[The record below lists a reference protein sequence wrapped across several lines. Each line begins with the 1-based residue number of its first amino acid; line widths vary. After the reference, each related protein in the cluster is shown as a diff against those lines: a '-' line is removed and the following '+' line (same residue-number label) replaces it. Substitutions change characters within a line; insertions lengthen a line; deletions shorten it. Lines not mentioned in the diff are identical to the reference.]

1 MYHYLYIFLMF
12 IFYSFCG
19 WIVDTA
25 DILLTRKQ
33 LVNRGFLLGPICP
46 IYGVGV
52 LLMIFLLSRFTDT
65 PLALFILAIF
75 IFMTLEYL
83 TSYLMEKLF
92 NARWWDYT
100 DQKFNL
106 NGRICL
112 ETTIP
117 FGLGGML
124 VMYVINPFIT
134 KMLDK
139 IPHNIVIILGIVFLV
154 IFIVDV
160 ILSFSVIAK
169 IKKAISMRYK
179 GEYKDDTEE
188 VNKKVRAYLIK
199 LSPLTKRLMESFPNV
214 RIKLKQIKEK
224 TEKKLKKSS
233 KK

>member
-12 IFYSFCG
+12 IIYSFLG
-19 WIVDTA
+19 WIVDTT
-25 DILLTRKQ
+25 DILITTKK

-52 LLMIFLLSRFTDT
+52 LLMISLLSRFIDT

-83 TSYLMEKLF
+83 TSYFMEKLF
-92 NARWWDYT
+92 NARWWDYSN
-100 DQKFNL
+100 QKFNL

-134 KMLDK
+134 KLLDK
-139 IPHNIVIILGIVFLV
+139 IPHNIVIIVGIILLI
-154 IFIVDV
+154 IFIIDV
-160 ILSFSVIAK
+160 ILSFSVITK
-169 IKKAISMRYK
+169 IKNAIASRC
-179 GEYKDDTEE
+179 KDDTEE
-188 VNKKVRAYLIK
+188 MNKRVRNYLIK
-199 LSPLTKRLMESFPNV
+199 LSPLTKRLMESFPNI
-214 RIKLKQIKEK
+214 RIKLRKIKEK
-224 TEKKLKKSS
+224 TENKLRKK
-233 KK
+233 